1 MAAVLVNGNSLH
13 APDDYS
19 QPISTASSPAS
30 PSASFMLQ
38 QSHANLP
45 AFHLTSAGHLS
56 DGSAPPTPVSHNP
69 NAPLDPPLGMS
80 FADYLRTWTDSHV
93 ASWLASLKCAHQAQL
108 FKENDIRGDVLLEL
122 DQTTLKEMGV
132 FSVGDRIRVVAGVKG
147 LRQKCSVY
155 AAGTSSRNR
164 SGDHSRTSSLGS
176 ENGSF
181 SSQAARA
188 GARRLDNGRPAPLHL
203 TPGAGTDGLPRL
215 VRDGQDSARSI
226 HPPPQLPQPPAIRP
240 LPQPMAHT
248 NPSGRGNLPPLPPPP
263 RNQPPLPPQNARNN
277 TPRNLLPPTIPL
289 SGRRT
294 PTLPDPPAFNTSQ
307 PLPPAPN
314 VNLLTPNQTPG
325 SARQLRSP
333 SPLFNSQLPSR
344 NLNRSPAEHQRTP
357 SSSTTPQKPPART
370 TSSNT
375 HPYSLAPGVAQQSTL
390 SPISETFTAQRATPS
405 PPTSQL
411 HRGVGAASFGRP
423 GTPSQTPS
431 LDDINRK
438 VIKFSFPDGGKSS
451 KISVA
456 DCVSGAEIL
465 MRALKK
471 LRSVDEGASRIPL
484 VENVNGALSVDGY
497 GVFTDW
503 SAESSHSK
511 ILSLV

>member
-13 APDDYS
+13 ASDDYS

-30 PSASFMLQ
+30 PSASFMIQ
-38 QSHANLP
+38 QSQTTLP
-45 AFHLTSAGHLS
+45 TFHLTGSHLS
-56 DGSAPPTPVSHNP
+56 DGSSPATPIL
-69 NAPLDPPLGMS
+69 NASLDPPLGMA
-80 FADYLRTWTDSHV
+80 FADYLRTWTDNHV
-93 ASWLASLKCAHQAQL
+93 ASWLTSIKCPHQAQL

-122 DQTTLKEMGV
+122 DQTTLKEMGM
-132 FSVGDRIRVVAGVKG
+132 FSVGDRIRVVAGVKA
-147 LRQKCSVY
+147 LRQKCS
-155 AAGTSSRNR
+155 AHSPPAKPRSSV
-164 SGDHSRTSSLGS
+164 SEHSRTSSLSS
-176 ENGSF
+176 ENGAMS
-181 SSQAARA
+181 AANRA

-203 TPGAGTDGLPRL
+203 TPGVGTDGLPRL

-226 HPPPQLPQPPAIRP
+226 HPPPQLPQPPPIRP
-240 LPQPMAHT
+240 LPQPRSNST
-248 NPSGRGNLPPLPPPP
+248 PRGELPPLPPAP
-263 RNQPPLPPQNARNN
+263 RNQPPPPPQSARSN
-277 TPRNLLPPTIPL
+277 TPRTLLPPTVPL

-294 PTLPDPPAFNTSQ
+294 PTLPEPPTFNTNQ

-314 VNLLTPNQTPG
+314 ANLLTPGSQTP
-325 SARQLRSP
+325 RQLRSP

-344 NLNRSPAEHQRTP
+344 TISRPQADHQRTSSGSGNQQKLP
-357 SSSTTPQKPPART
+357 SRT
-370 TSSNT
+370 TSSNS
-375 HPYSLAPGVAQQSTL
+375 HPYALQSSVSQQSAL
-390 SPISETFTAQRATPS
+390 SPINESFASQRNRETPS
-405 PPTSQL
+405 PPTQA
-411 HRGVGAASFGRP
+411 HRVNQYVGGRP

-471 LRSVDEGASRIPL
+471 LRSVDDGPSHIPI
-484 VENVNGALSVDGY
+484 VETVNGALCVDGY

-503 SAESSHSK
+503 SAESSLSK
-511 ILSLV
+511 FAPCPSRIRFS